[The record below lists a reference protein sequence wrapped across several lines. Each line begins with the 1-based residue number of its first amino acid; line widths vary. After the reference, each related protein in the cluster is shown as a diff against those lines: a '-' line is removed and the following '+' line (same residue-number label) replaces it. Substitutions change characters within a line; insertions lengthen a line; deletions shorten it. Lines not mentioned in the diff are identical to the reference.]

1 MYSRVFIFNQQS
13 KIGALDSVSK
23 RSKAPSIFYF
33 ILSNK
38 MTAVLP
44 FYQEGRD
51 SRVLNLK
58 SMGISALEAVNQNGG
73 WTSSSKRVTIRVSLA
88 ILLLSRL
95 ILSKMAQ

>member
-1 MYSRVFIFNQQS
+1 
-13 KIGALDSVSK
+13 
-23 RSKAPSIFYF
+23 
-33 ILSNK
+33 

-44 FYQEGRD
+44 FYQEGGD

-58 SMGISALEAVNQNGG
+58 SIMGISALEAVNQNGG
-73 WTSSSKRVTIRVSLA
+73 WTSSAKRVTIRVSLA

>member
-1 MYSRVFIFNQQS
+1 MNGGSF
-13 KIGALDSVSK
+13 GH
-23 RSKAPSIFYF
+23 F

-44 FYQEGRD
+44 FYQEGGD

-58 SMGISALEAVNQNGG
+58 SNMGISPLETVNQNGG
-73 WTSSSKRVTIRVSLA
+73 WTSSAKRVTIRVSLV